1 MHDPP
6 PVANAGL
13 GLDLLGRPGSSDL
26 RPSIVAA
33 AHVGVARP
41 SPRGPADRNQSRAAP
56 RPVVRG
62 MRRSIIFSTLVI
74 GAVALGVAAC
84 GSGDDTAGASAA
96 GSSTGSC
103 RSRTS
108 AGATCWPTPPARPC
122 TARPSSR
129 AARSIAST
137 PARRSGTRHPRRRPM
152 PRRRPKALDANF
164 GVVKRPDG
172 QRQLTF
178 DGPPLY
184 TFADEGAG
192 KARGRR
198 LRRRLSGHP
207 LRVEGGPAERRL
219 VVVRLEPQQLWRRL

>member
-56 RPVVRG
+56 RPVVQG

-74 GAVALGVAAC
+74 GAVPLGVAAC

-96 GSSTGSC
+96 GSSTGIVSVANVGG
-103 RSRTS
+103 SDVLADS
-108 AGATCWPTPPARPC
+108 AGKTLYSAAVEQGGKVHCVDACTSFWDPAP
-122 TARPSSR
+122 ASSADAEK
-129 AARSIAST
+129 AAQG
-137 PARRSGTRHPRRRPM
+137 ARR
-152 PRRRPKALDANF
+152 
-164 GVVKRPDG
+164 
-172 QRQLTF
+172 
-178 DGPPLY
+178 
-184 TFADEGAG
+184 E
-192 KARGRR
+192 
-198 LRRRLSGHP
+198 LRRRQAAGRTAAADVRWAAALH
-207 LRVEGGPAERRL
+207 VRR
-219 VVVRLEPQQLWRRL
+219 